1 MAAPAIVLI
10 ADADDDPAVAAAL
23 ASLSKK
29 LNHLRPDLLVTYGFL
44 SHLKPSVVTSVS
56 SLAARGS
63 TEIVIVPLDLVS
75 AMDHSPVI
83 SRAQQAVQAANQ
95 GVKVVI
101 ARPIGPA
108 TELLNVMDARMRDA
122 LHKTNAVEVDALVL
136 GAPEGGD
143 VRGTSLLARRARQ
156 WAAHHKLPVQ
166 LAVNDLTGRATALAI
181 ASLRTQGRRHIA
193 VGSMFLTTG
202 PLFRAHQ
209 QAAVRAGAMAV
220 TDPIEDH
227 DHLVELILARYAFAA
242 MELLDASAPEL
253 DDTPPTDAD

>member
-10 ADADDDPAVAAAL
+10 ADGDDDPAVAAAL
-23 ASLSKK
+23 ASLAHK
-29 LNHLRPDLLVTYGFL
+29 LKTTRPDLLVTFGFL
-44 SHLKPSVVTSVS
+44 SDVKQSVVKAVTT
-56 SLAARGS
+56 LAAAGS
-63 TEIVIVPLDLVS
+63 TEIAIVPLDLMS

-83 SRAQQAVQAANQ
+83 SRAQTAVQAANH
-95 GVKVVI
+95 GVKVII

-108 TELLNVMDARMRDA
+108 TELLNVLDARMREA
-122 LHKTNAVEVDALVL
+122 LQKTNAVEVDALVL

-143 VRGTSLLARRARQ
+143 VRGASLLARRARQ
-156 WAAHHKLPVQ
+156 WSAHHKLPVQ
-166 LAVNDLTGRATALAI
+166 LAVNDITGRATGQAI
-181 ASLRTQGRRHIA
+181 AALRTQGRRHIA
-193 VGSMFLTTG
+193 VGSMFLTRG

-209 QAAVRAGAMAV
+209 QSAVQSGAMAV
-220 TDPIEDH
+220 TEPIEDH

>member
-10 ADADDDPAVAAAL
+10 ADGDEDPAFGAAL
-23 ASLSKK
+23 ASLSRK
-29 LNHLRPDLLVTYGFL
+29 LKGLRPDLLVAHGFL
-44 SHLKPSVVTSVS
+44 SGGTPSVVKSVS
-56 SLAARGS
+56 ALAAKGS
-63 TEIVIVPLDLVS
+63 TEIAIIPLDLVS
-75 AMDHSPVI
+75 AMDHSPEI
-83 SRAQQAVQAANQ
+83 SRAQDAVQAANP
-95 GVKVVI
+95 GAKVVV

-108 TELLNVMDARMRDA
+108 TELLNILDARMRET
-122 LHKTNAVEVDALVL
+122 LHETNAVEVDALVL

-143 VRGTSLLARRARQ
+143 VRGASLLARRARQ

-166 LAVNDLTGRATALAI
+166 LAINDNTGRATALAI
-181 ASLRTQGRRHIA
+181 AALRTQGRRHIA
-193 VGSMFLTTG
+193 VGSMFLTSG

-220 TDPIEDH
+220 TAPIEDH

-242 MELLDASAPEL
+242 MELLDASLPL

>member
-10 ADADDDPAVAAAL
+10 ADGDDDPPVAAAL
-23 ASLSKK
+23 ASLTSK
-29 LNHLRPDLLVTYGFL
+29 LQQLRPDLLVSFGFV
-44 SHLKPSVVTSVS
+44 SETKPRVVDVVS
-56 SLAARGS
+56 KLAAAGS
-63 TEIVIVPLDLVS
+63 TEIAIVPLDLVS

-83 SRAQQAVQAANQ
+83 TKAQEAVQNSKH

-108 TELLNVMDARMRDA
+108 SELLNVMDSRMRDA
-122 LHKTNAVEVDALVL
+122 LSKTNAVEVDALVL

-166 LAVNDLTGRATALAI
+166 LAITDSTGRPTGQAI
-181 ASLRTQGRRHIA
+181 AALRAQGRRHIA
-193 VGSMFLTTG
+193 VGSLFLTKG

-209 QAAVRAGAMAV
+209 QAALRAGAMVV

-227 DHLVELILARYAFAA
+227 DRLVELIIARYAFAA
-242 MELLDASAPEL
+242 MELLDASAPEK
-253 DDTPPTDAD
+253 DGPAPTQAG

>member
-23 ASLSKK
+23 ASLSSK
-29 LNHLRPDLLVTYGFL
+29 LHQLRPDLFVTFGFL
-44 SHLKPSVVTSVS
+44 SDAKPSVVESVS
-56 SLAARGS
+56 ALAAGGS
-63 TEIVIVPLDLVS
+63 TEIAIVPLDLVS

-83 SRAQQAVQAANQ
+83 TRAQQAVQSANH

-108 TELLNVMDARMRDA
+108 SELLNVLDARMRDA

-166 LAVNDLTGRATALAI
+166 LAVNDITGRATAQAI
-181 ASLRTQGRRHIA
+181 AALRAQGRRHIA
-193 VGSMFLTTG
+193 AGSMFLTRG

-220 TDPIEDH
+220 TEPIEDH

-242 MELLDASAPEL
+242 MELLDATATQP